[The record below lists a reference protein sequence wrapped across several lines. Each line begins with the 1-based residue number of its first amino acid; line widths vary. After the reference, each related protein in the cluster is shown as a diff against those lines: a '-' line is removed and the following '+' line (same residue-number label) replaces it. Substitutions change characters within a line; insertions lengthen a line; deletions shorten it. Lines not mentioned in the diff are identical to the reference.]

1 MWVFPL
7 AGLRACFNKRRQ
19 DKIIVYFCL
28 RISFVWIKGTNLV
41 KATSD
46 RNKANND
53 TASTMRIVPIYNII
67 YNISLAA
74 SQHEASYQRSGGT
87 ESHWDTASLAATGP
101 RPALSSLFEMSKP
114 NVLIRRSWPE
124 AESVFVLWYLLI
136 KARGNRDIV
145 DLIYSKLLTII
156 FLEELCNNRPKWVAG
171 DKEEVKI
178 FQFGEYFQNL
188 MPNLLCVVVAGRVRA
203 AGDIQDVATAVH
215 SPQSTSRRDQSAVTA
230 TPQLPHYHGVTS
242 PHAES
247 PSHLSHSWELAD
259 SLNPTVDDSFKWR
272 GKNQL
277 IFKSLQLVT
286 TSPEKAWNIF
296 APRLQRTKRL
306 YLFSEE

>member
-19 DKIIVYFCL
+19 DKIIVYFCI

-215 SPQSTSRRDQSAVTA
+215 SPQSTVHITAWSVSGNSHATA
-230 TPQLPHYHGVTS
+230 TSLSRGYITPRRVTLS
-242 PHAES
+242 PLTHTLTDNRES
-247 PSHLSHSWELAD
+247 PSHKRSH
-259 SLNPTVDDSFKWR
+259 R
-272 GKNQL
+272 
-277 IFKSLQLVT
+277 
-286 TSPEKAWNIF
+286 
-296 APRLQRTKRL
+296 
-306 YLFSEE
+306 